1 MEKLISVIV
10 PVYKVENYI
19 GKCIESLINQ
29 TYTNLEIILVDDGSP
44 DKSADICK
52 EYAKKDK
59 RIMLVHKENGGLSDA
74 RNFGLEKAHGEL
86 IGFVDSDDYINEN
99 MYEILANT
107 MEQTGADIVISN
119 LEEVYEDNPPKTVVN
134 INDNQKIR
142 ILNNIEAQSVY
153 YDESNIRIAFTVA
166 WNKLY
171 KREVLSDIRYPK
183 GYIHEDEFTTFKYL
197 YNAKNIA
204 FIDVPLY
211 YYLRRDTGIMGSG
224 FNEKKF
230 HLLKAYE
237 ERIQYYANNQEW
249 ELWKKG
255 MKHYI
260 HMTVQVNK
268 WMQEAKASEHGKIEL
283 SRQFYLKQY
292 KENKKNCKIDKRLIL
307 ETFLYKISFKLYYLL
322 WNKMKG

>member
-19 GKCIESLINQ
+19 SKCIESLINQ
-29 TYTNLEIILVDDGSP
+29 TYKNLEIILVDDGSP
-44 DKSADICK
+44 DLSAKICE
-52 EYAKKDK
+52 EYASKDS
-59 RIMLVHKENGGLSDA
+59 RIVVLHKENGGLSDA
-74 RNFGLEKAHGEL
+74 RNYGLERAHGEL
-86 IGFVDSDDYINEN
+86 IGFVDSDDYINEH

-107 MEQTGADIVISN
+107 MERIQADIVISN
-119 LEEVYEDNPPKTVVN
+119 LEEVYEGQPQKTV
-134 INDNQKIR
+134 INSNTEYTTR
-142 ILNNIEAQSVY
+142 MFNNIEAQSVY
-153 YDESNIRIAFTVA
+153 YDEENIRIAFTVA

-171 KREVLSDIRYPK
+171 KKQVLGDIRYPK

-204 FIDVPLY
+204 FVDVPLY

-224 FNEKKF
+224 FNAKKF

-237 ERIQYYANNQEW
+237 QRIEFYAKNKEW

-268 WMQEAKASEHGKIEL
+268 WMKEANASEHGKIEL
-283 SRQFYLKQY
+283 SRAFYLKQY
-292 KENKKNCKIDKRLIL
+292 KANKKYCKFDKKLTL
-307 ETFLYKISFKLYYLL
+307 ETILYKCSFKLYYWL